1 VAVFAGAVLL
11 GRSLGKLLRRIYLCD
26 YYTLPEFRHEIY
38 RHSSAGKSVHAL
50 QRAIHIGTISVRR
63 GRDLAEFGVVS
74 GALALMTNIVM
85 AFNAGQ
91 LQKSV
96 DAQVA
101 SGTELSECIEALEHV
116 GPVAHD
122 DINFRGTYAFAIDRY
137 AARIMRAA
145 A

>member
-1 VAVFAGAVLL
+1 
-11 GRSLGKLLRRIYLCD
+11 
-26 YYTLPEFRHEIY
+26 
-38 RHSSAGKSVHAL
+38 
-50 QRAIHIGTISVRR
+50 VRR

-96 DAQVA
+96 DAEVA
-101 SGTELSECIEALEHV
+101 NGTDLSECIKALEHV
-116 GPVAHD
+116 GPAAYGH
-122 DINFRGTYAFAIDRY
+122 INFRRTYAFPIDRY
-137 AARIMRAA
+137 APRILRAA